1 MKDSGGGPPR
11 TVVVGQ
17 SGLAEKEHGLIL
29 RTEPQDQKGDEPMQ
43 VRIPTQEMEIADER
57 VSVKEFEG
65 WLFEAVREFV
75 KTAWQMFVWA
85 VEVRAIEQHPR
96 GNLRVKGK
104 ERRTLLTTLGPVT
117 FERRRFTCPDDESS
131 FLLFDKR
138 VGLRSN
144 QRSTEAADRLMAEM
158 AAESP
163 YAPAAR
169 SLERCWGRKVSAM
182 RVWSAV
188 QRLGHGAEGEVREL
202 RESVFRDGE
211 LPGWE
216 QPAPGY
222 VGLEADSIM
231 LAAWRERERHHEVHV
246 GISYTAKAEH
256 RGRYRLVDKGMC
268 YGLEGSVQFGQDFLA
283 MVQKRHNIADVEHGT
298 FLSDGAESL
307 RNIQR
312 EHFPRHVRGM
322 DWRHVRAKVEE
333 VYRPLPGECH
343 KELLKELYAERL
355 EAALQQIRAH
365 ARRFPRRAKQLKELS
380 TYLANAGNDLYA
392 IRRLRRAG
400 RLLPPR
406 LQGSGGIERNEDVLV
421 GQRMKRRGMS
431 WTKSGAS
438 HLLAVRLRLLLS
450 LQRIPPRR
458 S

>member
-1 MKDSGGGPPR
+1 MER
-11 TVVVGQ
+11 
-17 SGLAEKEHGLIL
+17 SGLAGKEHGLIL
-29 RTEPQDQKGDEPMQ
+29 RTEQSEQKGDEPMQ
-43 VRIPTQEMEIADER
+43 VRIPTQEMEIAEER

-65 WLFEAVREFV
+65 LLFEAVREFV
-75 KTAWQMFVWA
+75 RTAWQMYVWA
-85 VEVRAIEQHPR
+85 VEVHAIGQHPR

-104 ERRTLLTTLGPVT
+104 ERRTLLTTLGPVS

-144 QRSTEAADRLMAEM
+144 QRSTEAADRMMAEA

-163 YAPAAR
+163 YASAAR

-188 QRLGHGAEGEVREL
+188 QRIGHGLEAQAREL

-216 QPAPGY
+216 QSAQDY

-231 LAAWRERERHHEVHV
+231 LAAWRERERRHEVYV

-256 RGRYRLVDKGMC
+256 RGRYRLVNKGIC
-268 YGLEGSVQFGQDFLA
+268 YSLEGCAQFGQDFYA
-283 MVQKRHNIADVEHGT
+283 MVQQRHNIFDVRYGT
-298 FLSDGAESL
+298 YLSDGAEAL

-333 VYRPLPGECH
+333 VYRPLPGELH
-343 KELLKELYAERL
+343 KALLKELYAERP
-355 EAALQQIRAH
+355 EAAFRQIRMDM
-365 ARRFPRRAKQLKELS
+365 RRFRHRAERLGDLL
-380 TYLANAGNDLYA
+380 TYLQNAGDDLYA

-400 RLLPPR
+400 RPLPPR

-438 HLLAVRLRLLLS
+438 HLLAVRLHLLLS
-450 LQRIPPRR
+450 LKQIPPRR

>member
-1 MKDSGGGPPR
+1 
-11 TVVVGQ
+11 
-17 SGLAEKEHGLIL
+17 
-29 RTEPQDQKGDEPMQ
+29 MQ
-43 VRIPTQEMEIADER
+43 VRIPTRDVEIADER

-65 WLFEAVREFV
+65 LLFEAVREFV

-104 ERRTLLTTLGPVT
+104 ERRTLLTTSGLVT

-144 QRSTEAADRLMAEM
+144 QRSTEAADRMMAEA

-169 SLERCWGRKVSAM
+169 SLERCWGQKINAM
-182 RVWSAV
+182 RVWAAV
-188 QRLGHGAEGEVREL
+188 QRVGHEVEAQTREL

-216 QPAPGY
+216 QPAPDY

-231 LAAWRERERHHEVHV
+231 LAAWRERDRRHEVYV

-256 RGRYRLVDKGMC
+256 HGRYRLVNKGIC
-268 YGLEGSVQFGQDFLA
+268 YSLEGSAKFGQDFFA
-283 MVQKRHNIADVEHGT
+283 MAQKRHNIFDVPYGT
-298 FLSDGAESL
+298 YISDGAEPL

-322 DWRHVRAKVEE
+322 DWRHVRSGVEE
-333 VYRPLPGECH
+333 VYRPLPGERH
-343 KELLKELYAERL
+343 KALLQELYAERPE
-355 EAALQQIRAH
+355 EAFRQIRTDM
-365 ARRFPRRAKQLKELS
+365 RRFWRRAERLRELL
-380 TYLANAGNDLYA
+380 TYLTNAGDDLYA
-392 IRRLRRAG
+392 IRKLRRAG
-400 RLLPPR
+400 RRLPPR

-438 HLLAVRLRLLLS
+438 HLLAVRLLLLLS
-450 LQRIPPRR
+450 LKRIPPRR